1 MDNQNNQQNGYTNFN
16 NYQPTTPPP
25 SPDGTQPTQSA
36 QQPGY
41 PQQTPYQQTPYQQPG
56 YQPQGYPQY
65 PYQVPVQ
72 DNQNKGTVLGIIS
85 IVLCCLSCCCAY
97 LASVPAAILGL
108 IGVIRNK
115 KSVVSWIGLVL
126 GVLLSIAW
134 IAAAAYI
141 MSNPDQMR
149 ELLTEAYGEDFA
161 NQMLESLYGFVV
173 RLFS

>member
-25 SPDGTQPTQSA
+25 TPDGTQPT

-41 PQQTPYQQTPYQQPG
+41 PQQTPYQQPMQQG
-56 YQPQGYPQY
+56 YQPQSYQQAGYPQY

-72 DNQNKGTVLGIIS
+72 NTENKGTVLGIIS
-85 IVLCCLSCCCAY
+85 IVLCCLSCCFAY

-134 IAAAAYI
+134 IAAAVYI
-141 MSNPDQMR
+141 MSNPDQTR

-161 NQMLESLYGFVV
+161 NQMLESLYGFII
-173 RLFS
+173 RLF